1 MMKKNGNETSQTF
14 ETSISRLEEIVRKFD
29 DPDLTLDESLALY
42 EEGVRL
48 ANSCRDTLDKA
59 EQKLSVL
66 DDADDR

>member
-14 ETSISRLEEIVRKFD
+14 ETSISRLEEIVRKLD